1 MTDPVQVQINLGER
15 SYPVLIGP
23 GLLADIARLR
33 EHLLPVLK
41 GQQVMLV
48 SNETVAPLYL
58 KQLAQA
64 LDGLAVDQFLLPDGE
79 QFKTLAEYERLLAHL
94 LARKHSRATTL
105 IALGGGVVGDLTGFA
120 AACYQRGV
128 DFVQV
133 PTTLLAQVDSSV
145 GGKTAV
151 NHALGK
157 NMIGA
162 FHQPRLVLADTDVL
176 QTLPPREF
184 AAGMAEVIK
193 YGMIADAEFFG
204 WLERAAAALRAQQP
218 DALATAI
225 RRSVE
230 LKAAVVADDE
240 REAGRRAILNFG
252 HTFGHALETCTNYR
266 HYLHGE
272 AVAVGMVLA
281 AQLSATLGQVD
292 QAVPARLIALLQQ
305 FDLPTAIEPALTA
318 GALVEAMS
326 RDKKVIDDRMRLIL
340 LEALGAVRVQES
352 VEPAQLLAFL
362 QHSLKPAQ
370 RGAHG

>member
-176 QTLPPREF
+176 QTLPSREF

-318 GALVEAMS
+318 GALAEAMS